1 MNFPCFRSSAFLL
14 ASLLGTTFS
23 LFPPAIIIPEA
34 SAAQAD
40 VSDATL
46 ERVVLVSRHGIRS
59 PTKPLDKLEKKTR
72 HTWTPWPVP
81 PGEMTAHGQFDLG
94 LMGQFLKSYYHIASR
109 DSSARCLPE
118 QPTFIW
124 ADSASS
130 RTQHSG
136 DILAAA
142 LSDGCQTQA
151 RSMPAKTH
159 DPLFN
164 ALAAQSTALNTD
176 DVEKNLNPDL
186 TSGTELPPPVQSGVQ
201 TLQALFAP
209 NACTTGTTPCFSK
222 HAPLS
227 WEKGT
232 PHAENGLALGSTV
245 SEALLLEYVQGLPS
259 SVTAAHTDTVNTLN
273 SVLPV
278 HNYQSARMRR
288 TPAIAI
294 PRGGKLA
301 QAILTLLNEQPLPL
315 PDGSVLPAQA
325 RVVIFAGHDTTLD
338 MLTTLFGLDWSFTDQ
353 PDPTAP
359 DTTLAFETWKHSDG
373 RKEIRF
379 AVFHQSLAQ
388 LRDGLKLDNVA
399 GQGAPLPLTSTLC
412 NQPKNETCWLENLSQ
427 NVPQH

>member
-1 MNFPCFRSSAFLL
+1 MTFSYFRSSAFFL
-14 ASLLGTTFS
+14 ASLLGTS
-23 LFPPAIIIPEA
+23 LSVFPPAIAIPEA

-40 VSDATL
+40 TSDATL

-59 PTKPLDKLEKKTR
+59 PTKPLDKLKKKTR

-94 LMGQFLKSYYHIASR
+94 LMGQFLKSYYHVANR

-118 QPTFIW
+118 QPVFIW

-159 DPLFN
+159 DLLFN
-164 ALAAQSTALNTD
+164 ALAAPKTALNTD
-176 DVEKNLNPDL
+176 DIEKNLNPEL
-186 TSGTELPPPVQSGVQ
+186 TSDTDLPSPVQSGVQ

-209 NACTTGTTPCFSK
+209 NACNAGTTPCFSK
-222 HAPLS
+222 RAPLS
-227 WEKGT
+227 WKKGT

-259 SVTAAHTDTVNTLN
+259 SITVANTDTVHTLN

-294 PRGGKLA
+294 PRGSKLA
-301 QAILTLLNEQPLPL
+301 QAILTLLEEQPLTL
-315 PDGSVLPAQA
+315 PDGSVLPTQA
-325 RVVIFAGHDTTLD
+325 HVVMFAGHDTTLD
-338 MLTTLFGLDWSFTDQ
+338 MLTTLFGLDWTFTDQ

-359 DTTLAFETWKHSDG
+359 DTTLAFETWKHPDG

-379 AVFHQSLAQ
+379 AVFHQSLDQ
-388 LRDGLKLDNVA
+388 LRDGLKLDNVP
-399 GQGAPLPLTSTLC
+399 GQGAPMPLTSTLC
-412 NQPKNETCWLENLSQ
+412 KQPENKTCWLENLNQ

>member
-1 MNFPCFRSSAFLL
+1 MTFSFFRSAFFLSANLL
-14 ASLLGTTFS
+14 SASFTLSAPVWAATS
-23 LFPPAIIIPEA
+23 APAVQPET
-34 SAAQAD
+34 
-40 VSDATL
+40 SDAVL

-94 LMGQFLKSYYHIASR
+94 LMGQFLKSYYHVASR
-109 DSSARCLPE
+109 DAAARCLPE
-118 QPTFIW
+118 QPAFIW

-164 ALAAQSTALNTD
+164 ALAAKKTTLDADSIEKELDPAPMPDTD
-176 DVEKNLNPDL
+176 
-186 TSGTELPPPVQSGVQ
+186 LPPPVQSGVQ

-209 NACTTGTTPCFSK
+209 NACTTGTTPCFFK
-222 HAPLS
+222 HAPLA
-227 WEKGT
+227 WKKGT
-232 PHAENGLALGSTV
+232 SHAENGLALGSTV

-259 SVTAAHTDTVNTLN
+259 SITVANTDSVHTLN

-301 QAILTLLNEQPLPL
+301 QAILALLNEQPLSL
-315 PDGSVLPAQA
+315 PDGSMLPAQA
-325 RVVIFAGHDTTLD
+325 RVVMFAGHDTTLD

-359 DTTLAFETWKHSDG
+359 DTTLAFETWKHPDG

-388 LRDGLKLDNVA
+388 LREGLKLDNIP
-399 GQGAPLPLTSTLC
+399 GQGAPMPLTSTLC
-412 NQPKNETCWLENLSQ
+412 TQPQNTACWLENLSK

>member
-1 MNFPCFRSSAFLL
+1 MNFSYFRSSAFLL
-14 ASLLGTTFS
+14 ACLLGTSLSAFS
-23 LFPPAIIIPEA
+23 PTIAISEA
-34 SAAQAD
+34 SAAQANT
-40 VSDATL
+40 SEATL

-109 DSSARCLPE
+109 DAAARCLPE
-118 QPTFIW
+118 QPAFIW

-159 DPLFN
+159 DLLFN
-164 ALAAQSTALNTD
+164 ALAAKKTTLDTD
-176 DVEKNLNPDL
+176 DVEKALDPERMPD
-186 TSGTELPPPVQSGVQ
+186 TQLPPPVQSGVQ
-201 TLQALFAP
+201 TLQTLFAP
-209 NACTTGTTPCFSK
+209 SACTTGATPCFFK

-227 WEKGT
+227 WKKGA

-245 SEALLLEYVQGLPS
+245 SEALLLEYAQGLPS
-259 SVTAAHTDTVNTLN
+259 SITAANTDAVHTLN

-288 TPAIAI
+288 APAIAI

-301 QAILTLLNEQPLPL
+301 QAILTLLNEQPLTL
-315 PDGSVLPAQA
+315 PDGNVLPTQA
-325 RVVIFAGHDTTLD
+325 RVVMFAGHDTTLD
-338 MLTTLFGLDWSFTDQ
+338 MLTTLFGLDWTFTDQ

-359 DTTLAFETWKHSDG
+359 DTTLAFETWKHPDG

-388 LRDGLKLDNVA
+388 LRDGLKLDNVP

-427 NVPQH
+427 HVPQH

>member
-1 MNFPCFRSSAFLL
+1 MNFFCSRSSAFLL
-14 ASLLGTTFS
+14 ICLLGTSLSVFS
-23 LFPPAIIIPEA
+23 PAIAAPEA
-34 SAAQAD
+34 SAAQ
-40 VSDATL
+40 TEGTEPML

-94 LMGQFLKSYYHIASR
+94 LMGQFLKSYYHVASR

-118 QPTFIW
+118 QPAFIW

-130 RTQHSG
+130 RTQRSG

-164 ALAAQSTALNTD
+164 ALPAKKTTLDAD
-176 DVEKNLNPDL
+176 DVEKTLNPELIPD
-186 TSGTELPPPVQSGVQ
+186 TELPPPVQSGVQ

-222 HAPLS
+222 RAPLS
-227 WEKGT
+227 WKKGT
-232 PHAENGLALGSTV
+232 PHAENGMALGSTV
-245 SEALLLEYVQGLPS
+245 SEALLLEYVEGLPP
-259 SVTAAHTDTVNTLN
+259 SVTAGNTDTVHTLN

-294 PRGGKLA
+294 PRDGKLA
-301 QAILTLLNEQPLPL
+301 QAILTLLDEQPFTL
-315 PDGSVLPAQA
+315 PDGNVLLTQA
-325 RVVIFAGHDTTLD
+325 HVVMFAGHDTTLD
-338 MLTTLFGLDWSFTDQ
+338 MLTTLFGLDWTFTDQ

-359 DTTLAFETWKHSDG
+359 DTTLAFETWKHPDG

-388 LRDGLKLDNVA
+388 LREGLKLDNVA
-399 GQGAPLPLTSTLC
+399 GQGVPMPLTSTLC
-412 NQPKNETCWLENLSQ
+412 SQPKNETCWLENLSK
-427 NVPQH
+427 NIPQH